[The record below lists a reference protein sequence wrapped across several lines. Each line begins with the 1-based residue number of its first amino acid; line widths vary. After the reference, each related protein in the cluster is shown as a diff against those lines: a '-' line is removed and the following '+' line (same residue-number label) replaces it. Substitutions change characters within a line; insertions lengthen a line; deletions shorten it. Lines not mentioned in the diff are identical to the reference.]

1 MNNSFNKYSILLI
14 IAFSSIITFSCKKAK
29 EAEENNNDGGSFF
42 ESFRYGLW
50 KNLVDYGYDFDF
62 VGKQKDDGTYAEYL
76 VREFDNDHKGQ
87 GGSRVEGNRP

>member
-42 ESFRYGLW
+42 
-50 KNLVDYGYDFDF
+50 
-62 VGKQKDDGTYAEYL
+62 
-76 VREFDNDHKGQ
+76 
-87 GGSRVEGNRP
+87 